1 MSDDNCLDAAS
12 GTSPVKLVREI
23 LKELMFNRFSS
34 RCGAMDWGVTRPGCG
49 GMGAPSNIGDGFNLN
64 QRCLG

>member
-12 GTSPVKLVREI
+12 GTSPVKLVGEI
-23 LKELMFNRFSS
+23 LKELVLNCFLV

-49 GMGAPSNIGDGFNLN
+49 GMGAQSDIGDGSI
-64 QRCLG
+64 